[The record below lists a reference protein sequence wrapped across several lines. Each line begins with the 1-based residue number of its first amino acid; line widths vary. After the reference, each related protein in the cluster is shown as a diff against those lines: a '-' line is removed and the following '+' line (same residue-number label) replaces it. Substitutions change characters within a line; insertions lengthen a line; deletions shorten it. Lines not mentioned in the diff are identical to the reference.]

1 MSLRKAIKLSQKKH
15 GKCVTRRC
23 EVSQRCAYDYRVTLY
38 KNVRILVYMYFL
50 VDCLDECYL
59 VVWEEEN
66 SVSVASPSNV
76 AKGNG
81 ADVGECCDVVYKRKN
96 YLGRVAAK
104 GSNY

>member
-1 MSLRKAIKLSQKKH
+1 MKYLNVVRTITMVR
-15 GKCVTRRC
+15 CTRTF
-23 EVSQRCAYDYRVTLY
+23 AFY
-38 KNVRILVYMYFL
+38 N
-50 VDCLDECYL
+50 ECYL

-66 SVSVASPSNV
+66 SVSVVSASNV